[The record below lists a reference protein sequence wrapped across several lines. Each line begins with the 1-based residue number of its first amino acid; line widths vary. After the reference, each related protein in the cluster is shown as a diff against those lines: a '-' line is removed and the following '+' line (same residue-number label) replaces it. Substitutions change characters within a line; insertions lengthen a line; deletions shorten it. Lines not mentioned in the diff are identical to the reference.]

1 MCESVLSNEETLR
14 RLRWRCRRGLLE
26 LDVWL
31 DRFSN
36 TQLPQLNAA
45 QCRQLE
51 QLLQEADVDLL
62 AWLQGQQPVPE
73 AYEQMVSSV
82 RTAV

>member
-31 DRFSN
+31 ERFTG
-36 TQLPQLNAA
+36 TQLQKMNAA

>member
-1 MCESVLSNEETLR
+1 MCEGVLPNEETLR

-31 DRFSN
+31 GRFAN
-36 TQLPQLNAA
+36 TQLSQLNAA
-45 QCRQLE
+45 QCGQLE

-62 AWLQGQQPVPE
+62 AWFQGQQPVPE
-73 AYEQMVSSV
+73 AYEQMVSRV
-82 RTAV
+82 RMAV

>member
-1 MCESVLSNEETLR
+1 MCGSISSNEETLR

-31 DRFSN
+31 DRFAN

-45 QCRQLE
+45 QCGQLE
-51 QLLQEADVDLL
+51 QLLQEADADLL
-62 AWLQGQQPVPE
+62 AWLQGQQPVPA
-73 AYEQMVSSV
+73 AYEQMIAGI
-82 RTAV
+82 RAAV